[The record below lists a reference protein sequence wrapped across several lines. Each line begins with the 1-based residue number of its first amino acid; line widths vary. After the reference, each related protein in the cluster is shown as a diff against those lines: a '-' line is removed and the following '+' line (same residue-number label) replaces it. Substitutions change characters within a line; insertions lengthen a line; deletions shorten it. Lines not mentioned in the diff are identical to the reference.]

1 MNMKP
6 EPQSQPHFSDYI
18 SNLAA
23 AGRYSFTVDDA
34 REALG
39 VSANAAYLALN
50 RLARQK
56 MITSPARGFYV
67 VVPPEYRALGC
78 LPADQFIPAL
88 MQRQGQPYYA
98 GLLSAA
104 QYHGAAHHR
113 PQEFQVMLAKARRPI
128 RCGQVR
134 VAFIVRKRLKDVAV
148 QSFNTPRG
156 TILVSTPEA
165 TSVDLVGYHHH
176 AGGLDQVATILSELT
191 EQLDP
196 EKLAAAARTAPVPW
210 AQRLG
215 YLLEHVGAA
224 EKAAG
229 LKSYVR
235 DAARE
240 TVPLLPGAEKE
251 DARRDADWK
260 LLINTDVEAE
270 L

>member
-1 MNMKP
+1 MKP
-6 EPQSQPHFSDYI
+6 ELRSQLHFSDYI
-18 SNLAA
+18 ANLAA
-23 AGRYSFTVDDA
+23 AGRYSFTVGDA
-34 REALG
+34 LEALG
-39 VSANAAYLALN
+39 ATANAAYLALG
-50 RLARQK
+50 RLARQQ
-56 MITSPARGFYV
+56 IIASPARGFYV
-67 VVPPEYRALGC
+67 IVPPEYRSLGC
-78 LPADQFIPAL
+78 LPVDQFIPAL

-113 PQEFQVMLAKARRPI
+113 PQEFQVMLEKARRPI

-134 VAFIVRKRLKDVAV
+134 VAFIVRKRLKDVAT

-156 TILVSTPEA
+156 TILASTPEA

-176 AGGLDQVATILSELT
+176 AGGLDQVATILSEFA

-196 EKLAAAARTAPVPW
+196 QKLVIAAQTAPVPW

-215 YLLEHVGAA
+215 YLLEHAGAA
-224 EKAAG
+224 EKAAA
-229 LKSYVR
+229 LKSFVK

-240 TVPLLPGAEKE
+240 TVPLLPGANKE
-251 DARRDADWK
+251 DARRDAEWK
-260 LLINTDVEAE
+260 LLINADVEPE